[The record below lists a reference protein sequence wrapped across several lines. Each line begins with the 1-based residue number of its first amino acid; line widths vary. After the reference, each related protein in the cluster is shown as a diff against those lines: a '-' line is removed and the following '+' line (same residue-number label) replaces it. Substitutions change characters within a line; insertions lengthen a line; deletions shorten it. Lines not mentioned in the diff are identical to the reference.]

1 MLTETLLT
9 VKNLKKYFPIKSGV
23 VFAKTV
29 GQVKA
34 VDGISFHVAKG
45 ETLGIVGE
53 SGCGKST
60 LGKTILRLEE
70 PTEGEIWF
78 KGTDIAKLKAGEM
91 RKIRRS
97 LQMIFQD
104 PYASLNPRMTV
115 GRMLAEPLL
124 LHNIGSVQ
132 ERENKVKELLEV
144 VGLDAKHF
152 NYYPHEFSGGQRQ
165 RIAIARAL
173 VCRPELIIADEA
185 VSALDVS
192 VQAQILNLLKE
203 LQEKFALTYIFISHN
218 LPVIRYISDRIGV
231 MYLGKMM
238 ELTAAEEL
246 FTNPLHPYTKGLL
259 DASPRLDRR
268 RKAAVSILGL
278 DVPSAANPPDG
289 CVFHTRCPYCKE
301 ICCREIPGLREIRPG
316 HQAACHLLAN
326 KE

>member
-9 VKNLKKYFPIKSGV
+9 VKNLKKYFPVKSGV

-124 LHNIGSVQ
+124 LQNIGSFQ
-132 ERENKVKELLEV
+132 ERENKVKELLGV

-246 FTNPLHPYTKGLL
+246 FTKPLHPYTKGLL

-268 RKAAVSILGL
+268 RKTAVSILGL
-278 DVPSAANPPDG
+278 DVPSAANPPGG